1 MTQIIFQPDDRHC
14 IAKLIEGF
22 MIGMALGFAKE
33 NEGYIFSSF
42 LFAQYLSVQYL
53 PYIRECYRHWVC
65 AVGGLCFHGS
75 YSRDT
80 KHIKSQIYHVIVL
93 YRIKTG

>member
-33 NEGYIFSSF
+33 NETYVFKYSSSSF
-42 LFAQYLSVQYL
+42 I
-53 PYIRECYRHWVC
+53 P
-65 AVGGLCFHGS
+65 G
-75 YSRDT
+75 
-80 KHIKSQIYHVIVL
+80 K
-93 YRIKTG
+93 